1 MTDNQLIEYFLA
13 NADLFS
19 NNNIFF
25 SGFRALGWLIV
36 KGFVF
41 VADISEDLYDTAFG
55 LVDFTTWAEGT
66 EFMNAFKPVFVALMA
81 ISLFAL
87 GIMLMMGK
95 DKKPKIV
102 QNICIACL
110 CVTCSTIVFTEL
122 NNLTISFKEG
132 VESIKTGGKA
142 YDGAY
147 DIVSDNLY
155 DLVYLDSQLGMKNI
169 NYEENKDELPHPNIT
184 KKSFGVIDYDEIINY
199 DTERFSW
206 KSGGEAQTILKSE
219 LVSTGDEY
227 TIGEVYN
234 GIGWQS
240 GDEDDLLNE
249 FYYRYK
255 FDFFPA
261 LITLGA
267 VIIVYVAM
275 AYKVVRLIIE
285 LFVGKL
291 LAYLFSAEL
300 SGGQKITEILV
311 FIRNTYFLL
320 LLTTILIRC
329 FYFAIAFCQSR
340 ISNTLVECIII
351 LFVAFV
357 IIDGPNLVERLLG
370 MDIGLSSST
379 ARIFAAYHAV
389 KAAARTA
396 TAPVRWGAGKAA
408 EHHRMNKYFGDNR
421 GGESRTGSGSRDHS
435 FMDNSTDRSRSDNT
449 DRQSERDSNH
459 TEADSHN
466 NSRSESEATAD
477 TRDTREASLD
487 KDSDFMD
494 QTKKEKE
501 TEYGHDNSFMDDKAS
516 DGRTSVGKE
525 YENEGFMNGDKSEM
539 SHNDNSKAGAFTER
553 GERETKHGDSKA
565 RNVQNMGEASFM
577 DRTRKERKSSIK
589 RTGSKYNSDLF
600 KERKTRKG
608 KGRDE

>member
-227 TIGEVYN
+227 TIGEVRIIENTEANRLQVFFPEKPSEEVRKELKSN
-234 GIGWQS
+234 GFRWASIAVCWQS
-240 GDEDDLLNE
+240 YLN
-249 FYYRYK
+249 
-255 FDFFPA
+255 
-261 LITLGA
+261 
-267 VIIVYVAM
+267 
-275 AYKVVRLIIE
+275 
-285 LFVGKL
+285 
-291 LAYLFSAEL
+291 
-300 SGGQKITEILV
+300 
-311 FIRNTYFLL
+311 
-320 LLTTILIRC
+320 
-329 FYFAIAFCQSR
+329 
-340 ISNTLVECIII
+340 
-351 LFVAFV
+351 
-357 IIDGPNLVERLLG
+357 
-370 MDIGLSSST
+370 
-379 ARIFAAYHAV
+379 
-389 KAAARTA
+389 
-396 TAPVRWGAGKAA
+396 
-408 EHHRMNKYFGDNR
+408 
-421 GGESRTGSGSRDHS
+421 
-435 FMDNSTDRSRSDNT
+435 
-449 DRQSERDSNH
+449 DRQKNRIEQILKN
-459 TEADSHN
+459 E
-466 NSRSESEATAD
+466 TA
-477 TRDTREASLD
+477 
-487 KDSDFMD
+487 
-494 QTKKEKE
+494 
-501 TEYGHDNSFMDDKAS
+501 
-516 DGRTSVGKE
+516 
-525 YENEGFMNGDKSEM
+525 KS
-539 SHNDNSKAGAFTER
+539 
-553 GERETKHGDSKA
+553 
-565 RNVQNMGEASFM
+565 
-577 DRTRKERKSSIK
+577 
-589 RTGSKYNSDLF
+589 
-600 KERKTRKG
+600 
-608 KGRDE
+608 